1 MPAGGQTCTQVLEFC
16 LALLTAPPA
25 LQPLNMSLPQNH
37 LFRHLGCL
45 QVTLLE
51 VVICSKEESGNFAV
65 ETRADST
72 MRDIAASSIF

>member
-1 MPAGGQTCTQVLEFC
+1 MCTPFLEFR

-25 LQPLNMSLPQNH
+25 PQPLNMSLPQNH

-45 QVTLLE
+45 QVTPLG

-65 ETRADST
+65 ETRADSIMWDT
-72 MRDIAASSIF
+72 AASSIF